1 MTVLEARIIDA
12 THLEL
17 AEPVDLP
24 AGRKLVV
31 SLVDAEQDYDQRQQ
45 WLAASAAGLQEA
57 YSDSEP
63 NCSLDQVKEPNPQY
77 DR

>member
-1 MTVLEARIIDA
+1 MTVLEARMIDA

-17 AEPVDLP
+17 SEPVDLP

-31 SLVDAEQDYDQRQQ
+31 SVVEAGESFDERRQ
-45 WLAASAAGLQEA
+45 WLAASEA
-57 YSDSEP
+57 SLEGAYGETEPDYSM
-63 NCSLDQVKEPNPQY
+63 DQVKEPNPEY